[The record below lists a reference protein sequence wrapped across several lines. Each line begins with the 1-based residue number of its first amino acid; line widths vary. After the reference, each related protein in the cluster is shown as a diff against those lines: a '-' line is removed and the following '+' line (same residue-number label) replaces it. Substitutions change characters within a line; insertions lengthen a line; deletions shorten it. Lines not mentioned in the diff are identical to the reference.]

1 MGMNETPSA
10 DRVHIGFFGRRNA
23 GKSSIVNK
31 VTGQE
36 LAVVS
41 DVKGT
46 TTDPVSKAMEL
57 LPMGP
62 VVIIDTPGIDD
73 EGHLGELRVRK
84 AKQVLNRVD
93 VAVLVVDATVGKTS
107 VDEELIRIFKEKE
120 IPYLVVYNKADLLK
134 TKDGNPFSS
143 ENKLNQNTHAGTVK
157 ENSVSQNQDHEIQ
170 NTEHFIYASAATG
183 QNIYELK
190 EKIASLAVTDEL
202 KLRLVGDLL
211 EPSDFVVLV
220 VPIDKAAPKGRLI
233 LPQQQTIRDV
243 LEAGAA
249 AIVIKEDELSN
260 TLETLGKKPKLV
272 ITDSQVF
279 AKVSKET
286 PEDIW
291 LTSFSILFARFKGNL
306 KAAAAGAAAIDR
318 LKDGDK
324 ILISEGC
331 THHRQCDD
339 IGTVKLPRWIRN
351 YTGKDLEFEYSSGR
365 EFPEDVT
372 KYSLIVH
379 CGGCMLNERE
389 MRYRQKCAL
398 DQEIPITNYGIAIA
412 YMQGI
417 LKRCVEMF
425 PDVRKE
431 LDQ

>member
-134 TKDGNPFSS
+134 TKNGNRISS
-143 ENKLNQNTHAGTVK
+143 ENKL
-157 ENSVSQNQDHEIQ
+157 IQ
-170 NTEHFIYASAATG
+170 NAEQSIYASTVNG

-190 EKIASLAVTDEL
+190 ERIASLAVTDEL